1 MWKVKN
7 EKKKE
12 KKWKRGESAAAF
24 KRGTSERGMENAAL
38 LDRRVS

>member
-7 EKKKE
+7 EKKK
-12 KKWKRGESAAAF
+12 KKKRGESAVAF
-24 KRGTSERGMENAAL
+24 KRGTSERGMENAPL

>member
-7 EKKKE
+7 EKKE
-12 KKWKRGESAAAF
+12 KRGESSAAF
-24 KRGTSERGMENAAL
+24 KRGTSERGMENAPL

>member
-7 EKKKE
+7 EKKK
-12 KKWKRGESAAAF
+12 KRGESAAAF
-24 KRGTSERGMENAAL
+24 KRGTSERGMENAPL